1 MWGTLYGIW
10 LGAAIPAALDVSGK
24 RAAGF
29 GILVGGPTGFL
40 AARAVT
46 RARPLTKGQAG
57 AITWGG
63 TWGTWQG
70 LGWSIVALWNDGD
83 TERKILTSAI
93 LGGAAG
99 VAAGYGV
106 SREEIPA
113 GLSLSVQFA
122 SLWGSWF
129 GFLTS
134 YVIYGP
140 DDEDFDERAILSGTL
155 LGGNAGLVGMAFAG
169 DDWGL
174 SVSRA
179 RIISLAGIM
188 GGGRRRGPPIDRLG
202 GRWPVGRR
210 PLPRDERP
218 WTGRRYLRHPRR
230 HRHGGR
236 FRPPARTR
244 GRLPRQPGR
253 GALVHLP
260 PPSRARPAAGDLPPA
275 ATGTRVENP
284 PSSCPFLTTGERVEP
299 RVGGT
304 WPPEAG

>member
-1 MWGTLYGIW
+1 M
-10 LGAAIPAALDVSGK
+10 
-24 RAAGF
+24 
-29 GILVGGPTGFL
+29 
-40 AARAVT
+40 T

-188 GGGRRRGPPIDRLG
+188 GAAGGVGLQLIGSVDGGRSAAALYLATSALGLGVGIYATRGDSGTEAASARPPAPVGGSLVNRAG
-202 GRWPVGRR
+202 GRWSISL
-210 PLPRDERP
+210 PLPAPVPRP
-218 WTGRRYLRHPRR
+218 EIFPRPQR
-230 HRHGGR
+230 GLAWRIPLLHVR
-236 FRPPARTR
+236 F
-244 GRLPRQPGR
+244 
-253 GALVHLP
+253 
-260 PPSRARPAAGDLPPA
+260 
-275 ATGTRVENP
+275 
-284 PSSCPFLTTGERVEP
+284 
-299 RVGGT
+299 
-304 WPPEAG
+304 